1 MKSPAARPRGLPAAV
16 APVLALLLVGS
27 LAACSSGTRPRSAAS
42 PAASPSASVPSP
54 SAGAT
59 ATPTARVSASP
70 TRRPSATP
78 TAAAPSATPVDPLAS
93 RPPLETAPPPGLPAC
108 SAATLSVADADA
120 VYTSD
125 AVQELF
131 TMRTS
136 GPDCQLPAAYPVV
149 VVLSATGE
157 RLGTAQQGGFGLAAP
172 GTGPLTLSRST
183 SLSFFLASK
192 RDGTCVPA
200 ASVSVTLAGT
210 AGGLT
215 AATAL
220 QVCDGALG
228 VGPLQRLGDKD

>member
-1 MKSPAARPRGLPAAV
+1 MLGGLLLAG
-16 APVLALLLVGS
+16 LALT
-27 LAACSSGTRPRSAAS
+27 ACSSGSSPRSAAS
-42 PAASPSASVPSP
+42 ALSTTAAPSSAPATTLPLPT
-54 SAGAT
+54 AT
-59 ATPTARVSASP
+59 ATTTP

-78 TAAAPSATPVDPLAS
+78 SRPAPSASPDDPLAS
-93 RPPLETAPPPGLPAC
+93 RPPLETAPPPGLPVC
-108 SAATLSVADADA
+108 SASTLSVADADA

-136 GPDCQLPAAYPVV
+136 GPDCQLPVGYPAV
-149 VVLSATGE
+149 VVLSATGA
-157 RLGTAQQGGFGLAAP
+157 RLGTVQQGGFGLAAP
-172 GTGPLTLSRST
+172 GAGPLTLSRAT

-210 AGGLT
+210 TGGLT